1 MYNPDL
7 ETLIDAALAD
17 GELTEKEKQIL
28 FKKAQAM
35 GVDLDEFEMVL
46 DARLVKL
53 KKAEQERAASSA
65 PKSNKLG
72 DVKKCPACGAMVQSY
87 QGICPECGYAF
98 ENTDA
103 NSAVKELSSLLQKE
117 ADTVKMEKIID
128 SYPIPMDKAS
138 LLAFVTWLRPQSTDT
153 GNPLANAY
161 YKKYAECVNKIK
173 VSFANDKELSPFIA
187 HFAEDEKKIKKQ
199 KIINYT
205 IKNSFFWI
213 GIVLLIPLYFILRP
227 TPTYKSIE
235 KTSIAIDKAIKK
247 GDTQKAVDIFL
258 EFEGKGK
265 YKGKWQLAENG
276 TAESV
281 VNACLSEDNFKD
293 AKRVGDA
300 AGADYHSNNI
310 FDSEKAQKRIANKL
324 YEYSISHGD
333 FESAKEIIL
342 SSNEYDTKGTYV
354 KDVVTYMCEHGQKEE
369 AQKFLNTNA
378 VNISSYDNL
387 YKSGNG
393 DPTVY
398 VKKIIQGI
406 IDQY

>member
-7 ETLIDAALAD
+7 EALIDAALAD

-28 FKKAQAM
+28 FKKAQTM

-46 DARLVKL
+46 DARLVKQ
-53 KKAEQERAASSA
+53 KKAEQEKTASSA

-87 QGICPECGYAF
+87 QGVCPECGYAF

-199 KIINYT
+199 KIVNITLKNKWFWGGVAMLVILLFIFKPAPMSKNPEKTRAAIGEAISRGDLERAQTLLMDYKGDHKGSVHELALSIVEKYLEKNDEASALNLAHFIGVPCSGSCYTYILDVQHKISEYYIANRRYDDALSMEGEWLEPRILEQIIKNLCKDGKKSEAIQIVKQYYDKIFILYDGVSDSDKKRNEWKKKQINY
-205 IKNSFFWI
+205 IN
-213 GIVLLIPLYFILRP
+213 
-227 TPTYKSIE
+227 
-235 KTSIAIDKAIKK
+235 
-247 GDTQKAVDIFL
+247 
-258 EFEGKGK
+258 EF
-265 YKGKWQLAENG
+265 
-276 TAESV
+276 
-281 VNACLSEDNFKD
+281 
-293 AKRVGDA
+293 
-300 AGADYHSNNI
+300 
-310 FDSEKAQKRIANKL
+310 
-324 YEYSISHGD
+324 
-333 FESAKEIIL
+333 
-342 SSNEYDTKGTYV
+342 
-354 KDVVTYMCEHGQKEE
+354 
-369 AQKFLNTNA
+369 
-378 VNISSYDNL
+378 
-387 YKSGNG
+387 
-393 DPTVY
+393 
-398 VKKIIQGI
+398 
-406 IDQY
+406 